1 MGGGVGVGGAGVGGV
16 AVAVVVAV
24 AVAVAVTVVVAAMVV
39 VVVAVAVIG
48 GVRPITTRCL
58 RLTVHLPIYFPYA
71 NFCCQLACTCPVS
84 PLTT

>member
-1 MGGGVGVGGAGVGGV
+1 M
-16 AVAVVVAV
+16 V
-24 AVAVAVTVVVAAMVV
+24 AVAVAVTVVVKVAVVV

>member
-1 MGGGVGVGGAGVGGV
+1 MAVVV
-16 AVAVVVAV
+16 AVAVEVAVPVVV
-24 AVAVAVTVVVAAMVV
+24 AVAVAVTVVVKVAVVV

>member
-1 MGGGVGVGGAGVGGV
+1 MV

-24 AVAVAVTVVVAAMVV
+24 AVEVAVPVVVAVAVTVVVKVAVVV

>member
-1 MGGGVGVGGAGVGGV
+1 MV

-24 AVAVAVTVVVAAMVV
+24 AVEVAVPVVVAVAVAVTVVVKVAVVV